1 MKELNKYYVTP
12 RIEVYELENESF
24 IASSSDIQRNPVG
37 FGGGDGGGW
46 TGGWTIQ
53 KGGNNGAAETPE
65 VL

>member
-24 IASSSDIQRNPVG
+24 IAGSNREPVG
-37 FGGGDGGGW
+37 FGGGGSDG
-46 TGGWTIQ
+46 GGWTIQ
-53 KGGNNGAAETPE
+53 KGGNNGAAENPE